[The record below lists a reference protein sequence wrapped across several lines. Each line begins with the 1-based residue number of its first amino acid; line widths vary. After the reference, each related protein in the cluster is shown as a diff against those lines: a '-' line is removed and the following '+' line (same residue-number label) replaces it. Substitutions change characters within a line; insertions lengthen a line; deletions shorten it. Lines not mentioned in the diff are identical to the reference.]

1 MMDIPKTSASLKS
14 LKGYGIPQT
23 VNRAEDQWC
32 ESVAASIVDVRLK
45 RREEE
50 EQEVALLKEK
60 ARRADEEDG
69 EEDGSRQTLALNR
82 LNCDFVDL
90 GEDLTDPT
98 EGSFSSGK
106 HKILR
111 VGYYNRGSDRKWR
124 NTTRIKRPDVA
135 SVTKYRPTRRHKH
148 VPMIKVDAPVDEAL
162 AVTASKPP
170 GFRKSKL
177 PPMYKEIKSVMQPS
191 LPTIDGN
198 GDKFK
203 SIDRQIEVAREIWRQ
218 EEEERRRAEER
229 AAAAAEGVK
238 G

>member
-1 MMDIPKTSASLKS
+1 MDIPKTSASLKS

-148 VPMIKVDAPVDEAL
+148 VPMIKVIEN
-162 AVTASKPP
+162 SQ
-170 GFRKSKL
+170 S
-177 PPMYKEIKSVMQPS
+177 
-191 LPTIDGN
+191 PTLSSSPCSCRAQTRSRHL
-198 GDKFK
+198 GDTSSNSTHESREGEEKVV
-203 SIDRQIEVAREIWRQ
+203 SIDRELR
-218 EEEERRRAEER
+218 
-229 AAAAAEGVK
+229 
-238 G
+238 